1 MFSKIVNFVKMTWMF
16 FWRLSLFSTL
26 FFRSEYNDKVIFT
39 AVIIAAIMVF
49 GFNKTFV
56 VFPIFRAFGKQ
67 RVIVPADGSG
77 EKHVPSSS
85 RPRSPRLRT
94 KPTKTIRS
102 TSENGVIVDVA
113 QLEYV
118 SSATNKGRMT
128 GFEPKHL
135 EDMPVPHFPR
145 MVGVPGEGLA
155 EAVHF
160 EADNIRLGQMGE
172 ENFAKALAKV
182 NQLARFGTA
191 WSIPV
196 PDQERF
202 ITGPY
207 NTDIDCVLAT
217 RDNIYLIDL
226 KNYKSG
232 DIRYYNMSN
241 LLLAEDAATG
251 NQVGEVK
258 ELSRNMEM
266 ATNAMKHHFPET
278 NIIPVVVFM
287 PTNKGEGF
295 LDNVY
300 WPGDIRAV
308 NLSQF
313 ITELSFQK
321 DFSYEAPTGG
331 AFARIPN
338 LIPSER
344 FTKKK
349 RKAAPKPA
357 VDEDSVDW
365 EDAE

>member
-26 FFRSEYNDKVIFT
+26 FFRSEYNDKVIFV
-39 AVIIAAIMVF
+39 AVIISAVMVF
-49 GFNKTFV
+49 GFNKTFI
-56 VFPIFRAFGKQ
+56 VFPIFRAFSK
-67 RVIVPADGSG
+67 RPIIVPADGSG
-77 EKHVPSSS
+77 EKYVPNPS
-85 RPRSPRLRT
+85 RPRSPRPRT
-94 KPTKTIRS
+94 KTTKPKRS
-102 TSENGVIVDVA
+102 EPDNGAIVNVG

-118 SSATNKGRMT
+118 YSATNKGRMT

-135 EDMPVPHFPR
+135 ENLPVPRSPR
-145 MVGVPGEGLA
+145 MIGVPGEGLV
-155 EAVHF
+155 EAIELDENNV
-160 EADNIRLGQMGE
+160 RLGQMGE
-172 ENFAKALAKV
+172 ENFAKVLAKT
-182 NQLARFGTA
+182 NHLARFGTA

-202 ITGPY
+202 VPGPY
-207 NTDIDCVLAT
+207 NTDIDCVIAT
-217 RDNIYLIDL
+217 HDNIYLVDL

-232 DIRYYNMSN
+232 DVRYHTKTP
-241 LLLAEDAATG
+241 LLLAEDAVTG
-251 NQVGEVK
+251 KQVGEVK
-258 ELSRNMEM
+258 TMSRNMEM
-266 ATNAMKHHFPET
+266 ATNAMRHHFPKV
-278 NIIPVVVFM
+278 NIVPVVVFM

-313 ITELSFQK
+313 VTELSFQK
-321 DFSYEAPTGG
+321 DFSYEAPTGS

-338 LIPSER
+338 LIPNER

-349 RKAAPKPA
+349 RKAAPKLA

-365 EDAE
+365 EDSE